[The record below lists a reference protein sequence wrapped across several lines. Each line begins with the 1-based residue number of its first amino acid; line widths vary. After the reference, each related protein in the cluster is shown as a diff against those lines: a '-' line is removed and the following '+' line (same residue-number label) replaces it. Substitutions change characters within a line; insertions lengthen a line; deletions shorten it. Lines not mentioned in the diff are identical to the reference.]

1 MKCFEKNIINDL
13 KKDDIVCN
21 FETTGYMPQKDK
33 IFLFNFITTE
43 KIITHINSKI
53 EDEIEL
59 LKIFQKYTSGKNVIF
74 LNINSFQINFLKKRF
89 EKSKLFL
96 QKNSIFDLFDFLKS
110 NRCFIEFKKLNYS
123 YLLNFYNLKTD
134 FSDKEMLTAYSNS
147 NFYNSDKIVEYTEN
161 KTILCLKI
169 FNYVKSILKIS
180 EINNLKQYKLKKSEI
195 EKDFINL
202 VFENHKNENNQN
214 FQIKEKYCEI
224 NCENNVLVVK
234 IQIIKGK
241 VTPDKKGYCT
251 ILTIPFH
258 NYEVFNPYSL
268 KNNLLYLG
276 DENLFNLK
284 NIMIYINLILKRNEN
299 VIFKT

>member
-258 NYEVFNPYSL
+258 NYEVFNPYNL

>member
-21 FETTGYMPQKDK
+21 FEITGYMPQKDK

-96 QKNSIFDLFDFLKS
+96 QKNSVFDLFDFLKS

-123 YLLNFYNLKTD
+123 YLLNFYNLKTN

-147 NFYNSDKIVEYTEN
+147 NFYNSDKIVEYT
-161 KTILCLKI
+161 
-169 FNYVKSILKIS
+169 
-180 EINNLKQYKLKKSEI
+180 
-195 EKDFINL
+195 
-202 VFENHKNENNQN
+202 
-214 FQIKEKYCEI
+214 
-224 NCENNVLVVK
+224 
-234 IQIIKGK
+234 GK
-241 VTPDKKGYCT
+241 
-251 ILTIPFH
+251 
-258 NYEVFNPYSL
+258 
-268 KNNLLYLG
+268 
-276 DENLFNLK
+276 
-284 NIMIYINLILKRNEN
+284 
-299 VIFKT
+299 